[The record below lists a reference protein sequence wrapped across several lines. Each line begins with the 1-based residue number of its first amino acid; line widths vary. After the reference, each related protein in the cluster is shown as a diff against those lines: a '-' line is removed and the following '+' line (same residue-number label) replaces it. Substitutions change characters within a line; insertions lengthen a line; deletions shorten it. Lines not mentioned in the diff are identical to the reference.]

1 MSGASENPDL
11 AEVKAVLRR
20 LQRLDVP
27 GPGSADAGS
36 PRGAAPAGGDAADAR
51 ARMSVFDRK
60 RAAAGR
66 TDAAPQKQSL
76 KLTYLAKPM
85 YLAIAGALIAA
96 VAIVA
101 FYELPQ
107 SQPELREVATTAQGI
122 TAAPEPA
129 RQRPQAKRL
138 SSARQEPCSRTA
150 RWRRRAAACWP
161 VRRKQTPAWPFCSPS
176 LTIRIICVH
185 CQRRIV
191 LPARRRQSAGT
202 GHGTIWPRVP
212 VWRWITRGSSALSN
226 PFSDRPALEGQPAA
240 AKRLKKGHRY
250 ECVICCLFLAFVCCL
265 GSMRRPR
272 SPFLLRSVQPPP

>member
-129 RQRPQAKRL
+129 SAAPAGEAAVL
-138 SSARQEPCSRTA
+138 SEARALLTNGEV
-150 RWRRRAAACWP
+150 AAA
-161 VRRKQTPAWPFCSPS
+161 RGRLLASSPEANAS
-176 LTIRIICVH
+176 LAFLLAQSYNSNYLRALPKADSPPSKAEAERWYRTWYDLAARSGLEMDNARFQRIIKSL
-185 CQRRIV
+185 Q
-191 LPARRRQSAGT
+191 
-202 GHGTIWPRVP
+202 
-212 VWRWITRGSSALSN
+212 
-226 PFSDRPALEGQPAA
+226 
-240 AKRLKKGHRY
+240 
-250 ECVICCLFLAFVCCL
+250 
-265 GSMRRPR
+265 
-272 SPFLLRSVQPPP
+272 